1 MRDIKFRGQ
10 RLDGKGWVYGNLVYS
25 NDIGLGAEYVSDAEI
40 LNEDGITSIWPVTIG
55 QFTGL
60 TDKNGRDIYEGDEL
74 HDDCDSDDVIDVV
87 FWDEELLQFNAK
99 PNYPD
104 VEFMSQMTIT
114 GNIH

>member
-60 TDKNGRDIYEGDEL
+60 TDKNWKDIYEDMELIGGKESQIVKVEWDVKCGRWAALGDDYRVL
-74 HDDCDSDDVIDVV
+74 GHRFD
-87 FWDEELLQFNAK
+87 QFEINEK
-99 PNYPD
+99 
-104 VEFMSQMTIT
+104 
-114 GNIH
+114 